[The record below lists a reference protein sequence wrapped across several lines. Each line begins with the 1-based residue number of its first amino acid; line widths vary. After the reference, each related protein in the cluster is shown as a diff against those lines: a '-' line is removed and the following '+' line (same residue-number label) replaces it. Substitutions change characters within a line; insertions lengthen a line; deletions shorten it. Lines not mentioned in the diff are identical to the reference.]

1 MAEQAYLLNQLKILT
16 LNCQGLRDKSKC
28 RDVFNNLKQKNH
40 NVYFLQDT
48 HFTPNEEN
56 QIQTLWGYKAYFN
69 SYASNSRGVA
79 ILFNNNCEIEIHNQ
93 YKDDSGNFLILDVT
107 IDSLQFLLI
116 NIYGPNTDV
125 PEFYSQLLEQIEGAY
140 SFQYIII
147 GGDFNLVLDQDLDTM
162 NYKKENNTKSRQ
174 QVLNIMDILNL
185 IDVFRENNPK
195 LRRYSWRRRNPIKQS
210 RLDFF
215 LISETFL
222 TLAPKIYF
230 DNSYRSD
237 HSPVVLCFKT
247 NEFKK
252 GKGY

>member
-28 RDVFNNLKQKNH
+28 RDVCNNLKQKND

-48 HFTPNEEN
+48 HFTSNEEN

-125 PEFYSQLLEQIEGAY
+125 PEFYSKLLEQIEGAY

-147 GGDFNLVLDQDLDTM
+147 GGDFNLVLDQDLD
-162 NYKKENNTKSRQ
+162 R
-174 QVLNIMDILNL
+174 
-185 IDVFRENNPK
+185 
-195 LRRYSWRRRNPIKQS
+195 
-210 RLDFF
+210 
-215 LISETFL
+215 
-222 TLAPKIYF
+222 
-230 DNSYRSD
+230 
-237 HSPVVLCFKT
+237 
-247 NEFKK
+247 
-252 GKGY
+252 